1 MKVYLNNNH
10 ASMLDTQV
18 LEAMQPLYTE
28 QYTPESAQT
37 SLTQA
42 DAKIRAS
49 LHARESDLLTFGANA
64 EELHSR
70 LLIATYLNYIITG
83 QKNQIILSASE
94 SPSVMQTASYIASQ
108 GCRVTIL
115 PLTAEGLVDIELLRQ
130 TITPKT
136 ALVSITM
143 VDAQSG
149 AIMPIDEASQIC
161 TEHEVPLHSDATH
174 AIGKL
179 PIDMQMLD
187 IAYLTLST
195 ETVHGPSGTALL
207 AIKAGKTL
215 PNLIQPN
222 HDRAGIVG
230 MGKALELAVDAQAFE
245 MEDVRELRDTL
256 EEEIREIP
264 DHLILTP
271 WALRTPHTLMVG
283 FKGVQSDALLWELE
297 RYGISAYTENGRAL
311 IEQTQADRVYTHT
324 LIGFALSRY
333 TTEEEIA
340 YTIEKLKHAV
350 KIIREERIK

>member
-1 MKVYLNNNH
+1 MKVYLNNTH
-10 ASMLDTQV
+10 ASLLDTQV
-18 LEAMQPLYTE
+18 FEAMQPLYTE

-37 SLTQA
+37 SLGHA

-49 LHARESDLLTFGANA
+49 LHARESDLLIFGSSA

-70 LLIATYLNYIITG
+70 LLLATYLNYIITG

-94 SPSVMQTASYIASQ
+94 SHSVMQTASYIASQ
-108 GCRVTIL
+108 GCRVSIL
-115 PLTAEGLVDIELLRQ
+115 PLTAEGIVDIELLRQ

-143 VDAQSG
+143 VDSQSG
-149 AIMPIDEASQIC
+149 AIMPVDEAAQIC
-161 TEHEVPLHSDATH
+161 TEYDVPLHSDATH
-174 AIGKL
+174 AVGKL

-187 IAYLTLST
+187 IDYLTLST
-195 ETVHGPSGTALL
+195 QTVHGPSGTALL

-230 MGKALELAVDAQAFE
+230 MGKSLELAVDAQAFE
-245 MEDVRELRDTL
+245 MEDVRELRDAL
-256 EEEIREIP
+256 EEAIREIP
-264 DHLILTP
+264 EHLILTP

-283 FKGVQSDALLWELE
+283 FKGVQSDALAWELS
-297 RYGISAYTENGRAL
+297 RVGITVSTEKGRTL
-311 IEQTQADRVYTHT
+311 IEQTEADKAYTHT
-324 LIGFALSRY
+324 LVSFALSRY

-340 YTIEKLKHAV
+340 YTIEKLKQAV